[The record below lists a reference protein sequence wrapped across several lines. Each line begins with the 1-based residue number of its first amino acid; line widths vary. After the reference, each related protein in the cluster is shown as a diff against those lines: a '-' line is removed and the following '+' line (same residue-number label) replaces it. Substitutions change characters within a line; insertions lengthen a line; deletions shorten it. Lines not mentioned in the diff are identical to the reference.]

1 MLSRQGKAARSP
13 SSAASG
19 ETTVAQPVTIYCD
32 ESGGLNAGAMTFAA
46 VMLTPQIAAD
56 IHARF
61 RSVTGL
67 RGELK
72 GSRISVVERA
82 YLLELF
88 DRAGGRAWVAVAK
101 RGTIGG
107 KPGGSVPSD
116 LSVYA
121 ALLNLA
127 IGRWLPET
135 GGVCTDVVIDD
146 GRYHPAILSRVRDTI
161 QAGLAG
167 WGRASLADSRRSD
180 GVQIADVIANS
191 LFNVKVGSPRAHR
204 IDTILEPMLTSR
216 AIRIAELTKL
226 P

>member
-1 MLSRQGKAARSP
+1 M
-13 SSAASG
+13 
-19 ETTVAQPVTIYCD
+19 TIYCD
-32 ESGGLNAGAMTFAA
+32 ESGGLNADAMTFSA
-46 VMLTPQIAAD
+46 VMLTPKAAAD

-88 DRAGGRAWVAVAK
+88 DRAGGRAWVAVAERDK
-101 RGTIGG
+101 LSQN
-107 KPGGSVPSD
+107 PGGTLPSD
-116 LSVYA
+116 LALYT

-135 GGVCTDVVIDD
+135 GGVCTDVVIDE
-146 GRYHPAILSRVRDTI
+146 GRYDPTILAHVREEI
-161 QAGLAG
+161 QAGLGG
-167 WGRASLADSRRSD
+167 WGRASLADSKRSD

-191 LFNVKVGSPRAHR
+191 LFNITVGSQRAYR
-204 IDTILEPMLTSR
+204 IQRILDPMLESK
-216 AIRIAELTKL
+216 AIRVAELTQF

>member
-1 MLSRQGKAARSP
+1 M
-13 SSAASG
+13 
-19 ETTVAQPVTIYCD
+19 TIYCD
-32 ESGGLNAGAMTFAA
+32 ESGGLNSGAMTFAA
-46 VMLTPQIAAD
+46 VMLTPEVAAD

-72 GSRISVVERA
+72 GSRISIVERA

-88 DRAGGRAWVAVAK
+88 DRAGGRVWVAVAK
-101 RGTIGG
+101 RDTIGG
-107 KPGGSVPSD
+107 KPGGAVPSD

-127 IGRWLPET
+127 VGRWLPET

-146 GRYHPAILSRVRDTI
+146 GRYDPTILGKVREEI
-161 QAGLAG
+161 QAGLGA
-167 WGRASLADSRRSD
+167 WGRASLAESHRSD

-191 LFNVKVGSPRAHR
+191 LFNIAVSSPRAHR
-204 IDTILEPMLTSR
+204 IQRIIEPMLASK
-216 AIRIAELTKL
+216 AIRVAELKDL
-226 P
+226 G

>member
-1 MLSRQGKAARSP
+1 M
-13 SSAASG
+13 
-19 ETTVAQPVTIYCD
+19 TIYCD

-46 VMLTPQIAAD
+46 VMLSPDAAAA

-61 RSVTGL
+61 RAVTGL

-72 GSRISVVERA
+72 GSRISLTERA

-101 RGTIGG
+101 REHLAPPTDG
-107 KPGGSVPSD
+107 KPPSD
-116 LSVYA
+116 LALYT
-121 ALLNLA
+121 ALLDLA
-127 IGRWLPET
+127 VSSWLPET

-146 GRYHPAILSRVRDTI
+146 GRYDPAILAGVRQTI

-167 WGRASLADSRRSD
+167 WGQASLADSRRSE

-191 LFNVKVGSPRAHR
+191 LFNVTIGSPRAQR
-204 IDTILEPMLTSR
+204 IGVIIEPLLASR
-216 AIRIAELTKL
+216 AIRIAELNRL
-226 P
+226 R

>member
-1 MLSRQGKAARSP
+1 M
-13 SSAASG
+13 
-19 ETTVAQPVTIYCD
+19 TIYCD

-46 VMLTPQIAAD
+46 VMLTPETAAA

-72 GSRISVVERA
+72 GSRLSLVERA

-88 DRAGGRAWVAVAK
+88 DRAGGRAWVAVAE
-101 RGTIGG
+101 RDQLAQNSGGTL
-107 KPGGSVPSD
+107 PSD
-116 LSVYA
+116 LNLYA
-121 ALLNLA
+121 ALLDLA

-146 GRYHPAILSRVRDTI
+146 GRYDPNILGRVRAEI
-161 QAGLAG
+161 QAGLG
-167 WGRASLADSRRSD
+167 QWGRASLAHSHRSD
-180 GVQIADVIANS
+180 GVQIADVIANC
-191 LFNVKVGSPRAHR
+191 LFNMAVKSPRARR
-204 IDTILEPMLTSR
+204 IRAIVEPMLVSR
-216 AIRIAELTKL
+216 AIRIADLTTM

>member
-1 MLSRQGKAARSP
+1 M
-13 SSAASG
+13 
-19 ETTVAQPVTIYCD
+19 TIYCD
-32 ESGGLNAGAMTFAA
+32 ESGGLNADAMTFSA
-46 VMLTPQIAAD
+46 VMLTPKAAAD

-72 GSRISVVERA
+72 GSRISVIERA

-88 DRAGGRAWVAVAK
+88 DRAGGRAWVAVAERDK
-101 RGTIGG
+101 LSQN
-107 KPGGSVPSD
+107 PGGTLPSD
-116 LSVYA
+116 LALYT

-135 GGVCTDVVIDD
+135 GGVCTDVVIDE
-146 GRYHPAILSRVRDTI
+146 GRYDPTILAHVREEI
-161 QAGLAG
+161 QAGLGG
-167 WGRASLADSRRSD
+167 WGRASLADSKRSD

-191 LFNVKVGSPRAHR
+191 LFNITVGSQRAYR
-204 IDTILEPMLTSR
+204 IQRILDPMLESK
-216 AIRIAELTKL
+216 AIRVAELTQL

>member
-1 MLSRQGKAARSP
+1 M
-13 SSAASG
+13 
-19 ETTVAQPVTIYCD
+19 TIYCD
-32 ESGGLNAGAMTFAA
+32 ESGGLSAGAMTFSA
-46 VMLTPQIAAD
+46 VMLTPEAAAD

-61 RSVTGL
+61 RAVTGL

-72 GSRISVVERA
+72 GSRISLVERA

-88 DRAGGRAWVAVAK
+88 DRAGGRAWVAVAQRDK
-101 RGTIGG
+101 LIPRADGT
-107 KPGGSVPSD
+107 PPSD
-116 LSVYA
+116 LALYG
-121 ALLNLA
+121 ALLDLA
-127 IGRWLPET
+127 VSRWLPET

-146 GRYHPAILSRVRDTI
+146 GRYDPVILGHVRETI

-191 LFNVKVGSPRAHR
+191 LFNIEVGSPRAHR
-204 IDTILEPMLTSR
+204 IGVIVEPLLASK
-216 AIRIAELTKL
+216 AIRVAALTQM

>member
-1 MLSRQGKAARSP
+1 M
-13 SSAASG
+13 
-19 ETTVAQPVTIYCD
+19 TIYCD

-46 VMLTPQIAAD
+46 AMLTPEAAAA

-72 GSRISVVERA
+72 GSRISVTERA

-101 RGTIGG
+101 RDRLAPSADG
-107 KPGGSVPSD
+107 KAVSD
-116 LSVYA
+116 LALYA
-121 ALLNLA
+121 ALLDLA
-127 IGRWLPET
+127 ISSWLPET

-146 GRYHPAILSRVRDTI
+146 GRYDPAILGHVRESI

-191 LFNVKVGSPRAHR
+191 LFNIEVGSPRAHR
-204 IDTILEPMLTSR
+204 IGTILDPLLKSR
-216 AIRIAELTKL
+216 AIRIAELTRL

>member
-1 MLSRQGKAARSP
+1 M
-13 SSAASG
+13 
-19 ETTVAQPVTIYCD
+19 TIYCD
-32 ESGGLNAGAMTFAA
+32 ESGGLNAGAMTFSA
-46 VMLTPQIAAD
+46 VMLTPEAAAD

-61 RSVTGL
+61 RAVTGL

-72 GSRISVVERA
+72 GSRISLVERA

-88 DRAGGRAWVAVAK
+88 DRAGGRAWVAVAQRDK
-101 RGTIGG
+101 LIPRADGT
-107 KPGGSVPSD
+107 PPSD
-116 LSVYA
+116 LALYG
-121 ALLNLA
+121 ALLDLA
-127 IGRWLPET
+127 VSRWLPET

-146 GRYHPAILSRVRDTI
+146 GRYDPVILGHVRETI

-191 LFNVKVGSPRAHR
+191 LFNIEVGSPRAHR
-204 IDTILEPMLTSR
+204 IGVIVEPLLASK
-216 AIRIAELTKL
+216 AIRVAALTQM